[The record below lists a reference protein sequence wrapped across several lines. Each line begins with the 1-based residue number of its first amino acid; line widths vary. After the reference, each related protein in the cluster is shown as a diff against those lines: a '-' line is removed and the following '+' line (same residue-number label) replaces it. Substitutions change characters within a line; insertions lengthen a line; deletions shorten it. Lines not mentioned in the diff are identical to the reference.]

1 MDRHQD
7 PAFTVLLSPV
17 GDMQENR
24 PARSA
29 TLRATGLRINKTDYI
44 RSTVH
49 FNRWCHCGEELGV
62 TLSNKIQVTD
72 MSSDVDVQRV
82 LKRINTLLLSQAL
95 RKPLDRWEKGAICV
109 ASGWMIIFSLL
120 YPAIHSKLLFWTSA
134 YCFNQKGGRFR
145 VNQ

>member
-29 TLRATGLRINKTDYI
+29 TLRDTGLRVNKTDYI

-62 TLSNKIQVTD
+62 TLSHKIQVTD
-72 MSSDVDVQRV
+72 MSSDVDVQCV
-82 LKRINTLLLSQAL
+82 LKRINTLLLLSQAL

-120 YPAIHSKLLFWTSA
+120 CPAIHSKLLFL
-134 YCFNQKGGRFR
+134 NQRLLF
-145 VNQ
+145 